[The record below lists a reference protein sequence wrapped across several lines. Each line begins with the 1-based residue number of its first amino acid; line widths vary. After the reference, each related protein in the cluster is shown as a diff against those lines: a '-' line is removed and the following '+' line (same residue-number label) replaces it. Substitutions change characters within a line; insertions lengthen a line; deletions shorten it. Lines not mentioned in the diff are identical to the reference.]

1 MNILFQNVLLAFV
14 WTLLTGDISYS
25 NLLLGFLLGYGILH
39 LQQAL
44 RGRAGYFRKSRQL
57 ASFVVYFLWAMMRS
71 SFRVAHDVL
80 TPTFYARPGIV
91 AIPLDAKTDLEI
103 TSLANAITLTPGT
116 WTLDLSEDRQTL
128 YIHALFADD
137 PDAVRREI
145 KDGME
150 RRLLELLR

>member
-1 MNILFQNVLLAFV
+1 MIILFQNVMLAFV

-25 NLLLGFLLGYGILH
+25 NLLMGFLLGYGILH
-39 LQQAL
+39 SQQAL
-44 RGRAGYFRKSRQL
+44 RDRTGYFQKGRQL
-57 ASFVVYFLWAMMRS
+57 VAFIVYFGWELLVS

-80 TPTFYARPGIV
+80 TPTFYARPGII
-91 AIPLDAKTDLEI
+91 AIPLEAKTDLEI

-116 WTLDLSEDRQTL
+116 LSLDLSDDRKTL

-137 PDAVRREI
+137 PDAVRRDI
-145 KDGME
+145 KEGME

>member
-1 MNILFQNVLLAFV
+1 MNLLFQNVLLAFV

-25 NLLLGFLLGYGILH
+25 NLFTGFLLGYGILQ

-44 RGRAGYFRKSRQL
+44 RERTSYFHKGRQLIAFVGYFAWEL
-57 ASFVVYFLWAMMRS
+57 IRS

-91 AIPLDAKTDLEI
+91 AIPLDTKTDLEI

-116 WTLDLSEDRQTL
+116 LSLDVSEDRKTL

-137 PDAVRREI
+137 PDALRREI
-145 KDGME
+145 KEGME